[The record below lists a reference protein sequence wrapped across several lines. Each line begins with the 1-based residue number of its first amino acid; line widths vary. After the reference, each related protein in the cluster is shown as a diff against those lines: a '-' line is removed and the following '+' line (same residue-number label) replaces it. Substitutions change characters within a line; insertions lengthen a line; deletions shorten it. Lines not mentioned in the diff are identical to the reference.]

1 MMDDIINH
9 LVVLRLMDEQESKTR
24 RRVIIPCV
32 SFLVSCLYVSLG
44 VSSLSL
50 EPGEIDTVF
59 YKLSGRVRYVSL
71 LVRK

>member
-1 MMDDIINH
+1 MMGDIINH
-9 LVVLRLMDEQESKTR
+9 LVVLLLMDEQESKTR

-32 SFLVSCLYVSLG
+32 SFLVSCLYVSPG
-44 VSSLSL
+44 VSSLSI
-50 EPGEIDTVF
+50 EPVAIDAWL

>member
-1 MMDDIINH
+1 MMGDISNR
-9 LVVLRLMDEQESKTR
+9 LVLRLMDEQESKTR
-24 RRVIIPCV
+24 RRVIVQCV

-50 EPGEIDTVF
+50 DPGEIDTVF

>member
-1 MMDDIINH
+1 
-9 LVVLRLMDEQESKTR
+9 MDEQESKTR
-24 RRVIIPCV
+24 CRVIVQCV

-59 YKLSGRVRYVSL
+59 YKLSGTVRYVSL